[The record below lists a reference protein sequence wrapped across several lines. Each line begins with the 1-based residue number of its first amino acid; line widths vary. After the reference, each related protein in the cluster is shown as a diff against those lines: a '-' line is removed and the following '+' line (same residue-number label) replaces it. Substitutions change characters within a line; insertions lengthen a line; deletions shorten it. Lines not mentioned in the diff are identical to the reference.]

1 MKKSLFFISI
11 LALSFTSRAE
21 TVYVTD
27 QLKLDMRSGEGTRF
41 KIVKM
46 VASGTPLTVLSRNPA
61 TGYTK
66 VRLKNG
72 AEGYILTRYTISDP
86 IARRRLEQANNDLEL
101 LRSENGLLTTELD
114 ALKGNNTK
122 TTATIDELANERDQ
136 LSNDLNTLRQTAAN
150 AIQLKQQRDQLQERV
165 VNIER
170 ENQQLKREKQ
180 ALEDSANQDW
190 FLYGGILAFAGIF
203 FGLLIPKIS
212 WHRKT
217 SSWDT
222 F

>member
-1 MKKSLFFISI
+1 MKNYLFIIFS
-11 LALSFTSRAE
+11 LALSFVAQAE

-27 QLKLDMRSGEGTRF
+27 QLKLDMRSGEGTKF
-41 KIVKM
+41 KITKM
-46 VASGTPLTVLSRNPA
+46 VASGTPLTVISRNTA

-66 VRLKNG
+66 VRLRNG
-72 AEGYILTRYTISDP
+72 TEGFILTRYTIREP
-86 IARRRLEQANNDLEL
+86 VARQRLEKGIKNLEIIRSVNASLTAELETLKGDNSKTAANNDEL
-101 LRSENGLLTTELD
+101 
-114 ALKGNNTK
+114 TK
-122 TTATIDELANERDQ
+122 ERDQ
-136 LSNDLNTLRQTAAN
+136 LSRDFNSLSQTAAN
-150 AIQLKQQRDQLQERV
+150 AVQLKHQRDQLQERV

-203 FGLLIPKIS
+203 FGLMIPKIS
-212 WHRKT
+212 WRRKT